1 VAAPFVQGRL
11 RDEYLAVEI
20 ETQCA
25 HCGKAM
31 HVDIDSE
38 LKYRVR
44 ERDARPLMFEPR
56 VDWDTFEEPNIIHA
70 Y

>member
-11 RDEYLAVEI
+11 KEEYLSVEI

-25 HCGKAM
+25 HCGDVM
-31 HVDIDSE
+31 HIDIDSE
-38 LKYRVR
+38 MKYRVR
-44 ERDARPLMFEPR
+44 EKNARPLMFEPR
-56 VDWDTFEEPNIIHA
+56 VDWETFEEPNILHA

>member
-1 VAAPFVQGRL
+1 MAAPFVQGRL
-11 RDEYLAVEI
+11 RDEYLSVTI

-25 HCGKAM
+25 HCGEAM
-31 HVDIDSE
+31 HIDLDSE

-44 ERDARPLMFEPR
+44 ETGTRPLMFEPR
-56 VDWDTFEEPNIIHA
+56 VDWDTFEEPNILHA

>member
-11 RDEYLAVEI
+11 NDRYLSLTVE
-20 ETQCA
+20 TSCA
-25 HCGKAM
+25 HCGEAI
-31 HVDIDSE
+31 HIDLDSE

-44 ERDARPLMFEPR
+44 ERGARPLMFEPQ
-56 VDWDTFEEPNIIHA
+56 VDWDGFEDANILHA

>member
-11 RDEYLAVEI
+11 REEYLMVAI
-20 ETQCA
+20 ETRCA
-25 HCGKAM
+25 HCGEAM
-31 HVDIDSE
+31 HIDLDSE

-44 ERDARPLMFEPR
+44 EKDARPLMFEPR
-56 VDWDTFEEPNIIHA
+56 VDWDTFEEPNILHA

>member
-1 VAAPFVQGRL
+1 MAAPFVQGRL
-11 RDEYLAVEI
+11 REEYLTVAI

-25 HCGKAM
+25 HCGEAM
-31 HVDIDSE
+31 HIDLDSE

-44 ERDARPLMFEPR
+44 ENDARPLMFEPR
-56 VDWDTFEEPNIIHA
+56 VDWDTFEEPNILHA

>member
-1 VAAPFVQGRL
+1 LTVTVETECAHSAAP
-11 RDEYLAVEI
+11 
-20 ETQCA
+20 
-25 HCGKAM
+25 M
-31 HVDIDSE
+31 HIQLDSE

-44 ERDARPLMFEPR
+44 EKDARPLVFEPE